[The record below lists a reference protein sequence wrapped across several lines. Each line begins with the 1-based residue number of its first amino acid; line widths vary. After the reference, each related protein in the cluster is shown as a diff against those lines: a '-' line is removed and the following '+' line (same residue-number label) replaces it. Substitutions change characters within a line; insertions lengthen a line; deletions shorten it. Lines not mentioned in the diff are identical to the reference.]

1 MTRPAGVIDV
11 RYGQDI
17 AIIRTIPQWI
27 GLGLFALFL
36 ILVPQLFPSRYL
48 LNVIN
53 IILIMTISIHGLNL
67 LTGYAGQ
74 ISVGHAAFMGV
85 GAYAC
90 ASLMTFAKLNF
101 LIALPLAG
109 VIAGLVGILFG
120 LPSLRLKGFYLAM
133 ATIAAQFILTAFFFH
148 FKPGIFGGSTGMSLQ
163 PIQLFGVLFDT
174 QEKLYY
180 LILPATGLMTF
191 FAYNIARSRVGRA
204 FVAIRDNDLSA
215 EIMGI
220 SLFGY
225 KLRAFF
231 VGCFFAG
238 ISGSLYIVFMRTIR
252 PDQFSLMDSIW
263 MLGILIIG
271 GLGSILGG
279 ILGTI
284 FVKCL
289 DEMVLVI
296 TPFLGTV
303 LPDEYASRLSASLGL
318 VVFGLVV
325 VLFLILEPRGLA
337 HQWTVLKSRFRNWP
351 FTYGE

>member
-27 GLGLFALFL
+27 SLGLFALFL

-271 GLGSILGG
+271 GLGSVLGG

>member
-11 RYGQDI
+11 RYEQDI
-17 AIIRTIPQWI
+17 AIIRTMPQWI
-27 GLGLFALFL
+27 SLALFL
-36 ILVPQLFPSRYL
+36 LALILLPQLFPSRYL

-53 IILIMTISIHGLNL
+53 IIMIMTISIHGLNI
-67 LTGYAGQ
+67 LTGFAGQ

-90 ASLMTFAKLNF
+90 AAFMTFFHVNF
-101 LIALPLAG
+101 LVALPLSGLAAG
-109 VIAGLVGILFG
+109 VVGILFG

-133 ATIAAQFILTAFFFH
+133 ATIAAQFILTSFFFH
-148 FKPGIFGGSTGMSLQ
+148 FKPEIFGGSTGMSLE
-163 PIQLFGVLFDT
+163 PIRLFGIVFDT

-180 LILPATGLMTF
+180 LILPSVVIMTC
-191 FAYNIARSRVGRA
+191 IALNLTRSSLGRA

-238 ISGSLYIVFMRTIR
+238 IAGSLYIVFMRTIR

-263 MLGILIIG
+263 LLGILIIG
-271 GLGSILGG
+271 GMGSILGG

-284 FVKCL
+284 FVKVL
-289 DEMVLVI
+289 DELVLI
-296 TPFLGTV
+296 ISPLLSTI
-303 LPDEYASRLSASLGL
+303 LPGEYASRLGSSLGL

-337 HQWTVLKSRFRNWP
+337 HQWEILKNRFRNWP
-351 FTYGE
+351 FTFGE

>member
-27 GLGLFALFL
+27 SLGLFALFL

>member
-1 MTRPAGVIDV
+1 MARPAGVIDV
-11 RYGQDI
+11 RYAQDI

-27 GLGLFALFL
+27 SLGLFAVFL
-36 ILVPQLFPSRYL
+36 ICVPQLFPSRYL

-90 ASLMTFAKLNF
+90 ASFMTFAKLNF
-101 LIALPLAG
+101 LIALPLSG
-109 VIAGLVGILFG
+109 VTAGLVGILFG

-148 FKPGIFGGSTGMSLQ
+148 FKPEIFGGSTGMSLQ
-163 PIQLFGVLFDT
+163 PIRLFGVVFDT

-180 LILPATGLMTF
+180 LILPAAGLMTF

-263 MLGILIIG
+263 MLGILVIG

-284 FVKCL
+284 FVKFL
-289 DEMVLVI
+289 DELVLVI

-303 LPDEYASRLSASLGL
+303 LPGEYASRLSASLGL

-337 HQWTVLKSRFRNWP
+337 HQWTILKSRFRNWP